1 MEKKSTIFCD
11 IDGTIFKYR
20 KFESYTETIPEVL
33 PKVRDTIRKWRK
45 DGHMV
50 ILTTARPDS
59 LYTHTIKELTRQAIE
74 FDKLIMG
81 IERGPRILI
90 NDMDPNKPGQRA
102 MGVNLNRDEGFEGID
117 WTDYGL

>member
-20 KFESYTETIPEVL
+20 KFETYETSKPEVL
-33 PKVRDTIRKWRK
+33 PKVRETISKWRK

-50 ILTTARPDS
+50 ILTTARPSS
-59 LYTHTIKELTRQAIE
+59 LYTHTILELSNQAIE

-102 MGVNLNRDEGFEGID
+102 TGVNLNRDEGFEGID
-117 WTDYGL
+117 WTDYGV

>member
-20 KFESYTETIPEVL
+20 KFETYETSKPEVL
-33 PKVRDTIRKWRK
+33 PKVRETISKWRK

-50 ILTTARPDS
+50 ILTTARPSS
-59 LYTHTIKELTRQAIE
+59 LYTHTILELSNQAIE

-90 NDMDPNKPGQRA
+90 NDMDPNSPGERA
-102 MGVNLNRDEGFEGID
+102 IAINTIRDGGIQS
-117 WTDYGL
+117 